1 LRPQPIVKTA
11 SETFFQANLRGGPFV
26 SVHMRGSDKALEDQG
41 LEDTTQAYFPA
52 IAAIDP
58 AWRIFLLTDDA
69 QLHDR
74 VKSAFGERVI
84 ATSCQRTSTMTGVH
98 HLPEVD
104 RVRAGREVMTD
115 AYVALRADRFIGN
128 GRSSV
133 SAMIAL
139 MKNWGQGNCT
149 LIGKSQ
155 LLERNLSL
163 YVSR

>member
-1 LRPQPIVKTA
+1 
-11 SETFFQANLRGGPFV
+11 
-26 SVHMRGSDKALEDQG
+26 
-41 LEDTTQAYFPA
+41 
-52 IAAIDP
+52 
-58 AWRIFLLTDDA
+58 
-69 QLHDR
+69 
-74 VKSAFGERVI
+74 
-84 ATSCQRTSTMTGVH
+84 
-98 HLPEVD
+98 
-104 RVRAGREVMTD
+104 MTD